1 MFTVKQNRILNVATR
16 LILSGR
22 VQGVACRHYC
32 SRYGRHLGLQGAASN
47 LRDGTVEV
55 LLNTD
60 DRSIISS
67 YINAVTVNTLGL
79 TFFGHISDIETE
91 AYQGSLGG
99 DYEF

>member
-1 MFTVKQNRILNVATR
+1 MATR

-32 SRYGRHLGLQGAASN
+32 SRYGRQLGLQGAASN
-47 LRDGTVEV
+47 LYDGRVEV
-55 LLNTD
+55 LLSTD
-60 DRSIISS
+60 DRGVVAS
-67 YINAVTVNTLGL
+67 YINAVRVNTLGL

-91 AYQGSLGG
+91 PYQGPLGG